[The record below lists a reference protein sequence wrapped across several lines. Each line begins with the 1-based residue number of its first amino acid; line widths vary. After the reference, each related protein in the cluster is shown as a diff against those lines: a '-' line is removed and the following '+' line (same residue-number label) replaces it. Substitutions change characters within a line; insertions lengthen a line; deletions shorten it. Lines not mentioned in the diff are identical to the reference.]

1 VHENF
6 PKSSAEGLHI
16 YRHQSTTI
24 MPRPRAKKS
33 NKATAPLHSSSRE
46 VTRMIR
52 PSARVSH
59 AGSSESSAEA
69 YTNSRDPIDDSD
81 SVAEILDQ
89 DSAFFYDSIY
99 NRRDVPTTT
108 PPRSLGLYGCLA
120 HWIAAI
126 GTSATEP
133 ASSKK

>member
-1 VHENF
+1 
-6 PKSSAEGLHI
+6 
-16 YRHQSTTI
+16 

-33 NKATAPLHSSSRE
+33 NKATAPLHSNSQE
-46 VTRMIR
+46 VSRMIR

-59 AGSSESSAEA
+59 AGSSESLAEA

-81 SVAEILDQ
+81 SVAEVLHL
-89 DSAFFYDSIY
+89 DSAFFYDSFY
-99 NRRDVPTTT
+99 NCHDVPTTT
-108 PPRSLGLYGCLA
+108 PPRSLGLDGCLA

-133 ASSKK
+133 ATSKK